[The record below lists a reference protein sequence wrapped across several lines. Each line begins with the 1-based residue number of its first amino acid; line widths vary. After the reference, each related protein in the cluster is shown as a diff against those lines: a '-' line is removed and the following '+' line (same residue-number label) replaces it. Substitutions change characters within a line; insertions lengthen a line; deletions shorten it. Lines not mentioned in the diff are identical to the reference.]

1 MRVSLITRRKKC
13 EVNLQ
18 DLLLHKDESHH
29 GPPAKWSAIMG
40 FILLVCCL
48 VVTLIYYATR
58 LK

>member
-1 MRVSLITRRKKC
+1 MRVSPITRRRKC

-18 DLLLHKDESHH
+18 DLLLHKDESHR
-29 GPPAKWSAIMG
+29 GPPAKWPAILG

-48 VVTLIYYATR
+48 VMTLIHYTTR